1 MATTPTPRKWF
12 GQRFV
17 PRPLQ
22 NRPAVAL
29 REAVYKRMLKKAP
42 YKVSYGEFTYAV
54 QPVVLEEEKIS
65 YIAARMVT
73 ESGRLMQPLH
83 EYELTKRF
91 PSLTGAQEAW
101 TEGFVAK
108 EDQFIS
114 RALINRLI
122 DEEAAEI
129 IPAPP
134 KILPPIEAEV

>member
-1 MATTPTPRKWF
+1 
-12 GQRFV
+12 
-17 PRPLQ
+17 
-22 NRPAVAL
+22 
-29 REAVYKRMLKKAP
+29 MLKKAP
-42 YKVSYGEFTYAV
+42 YKVSYGEFTYVV
-54 QPVVLEEEKIS
+54 QPVVLEEEKVS

-73 ESGRLMQPLH
+73 ENGRLMQPLH

-101 TEGFVAK
+101 SEGFVAK

-134 KILPPIEAEV
+134 KVLAPLEAEA